1 MSIEVVDVGVAVI
14 KQVVPAKT
22 EPATATTCD
31 DPTISKFGVK
41 MMDGL
46 TIPYAMRAGALIVTS
61 ATSDSATNPKAKI
74 KFFLNSKSLG
84 ILIDEVHDEWASCCS
99 QLYRS

>member
-1 MSIEVVDVGVAVI
+1 MSALPESAPLAIVHVCDWISIEVVDVGVAVI

-41 MMDGL
+41 VMDGL
-46 TIPYAMRAGALIVTS
+46 TIPYAI
-61 ATSDSATNPKAKI
+61 
-74 KFFLNSKSLG
+74 
-84 ILIDEVHDEWASCCS
+84 
-99 QLYRS
+99 